1 MCPPCDYAALLTD
14 AGLGVT
20 GNRLRVLEV
29 VGGNN
34 FPLSATDIFQTLA
47 RSASINRVT
56 VYRILDLMV
65 RYKLLERLSTAG
77 RAFHYGLAAGAAH
90 RTHPH
95 FYCTRCG
102 QMDCLSADILSVD
115 TARLRRTFPGRIDK
129 IEIRIDG
136 ICKNCL
142 KKGDA

>member
-1 MCPPCDYAALLTD
+1 MCQHCDYTALLET

-20 GNRLRVLEV
+20 DNRLRVLEV

-34 FPLSATDIFQTLA
+34 FPLSANDIFKTLA
-47 RSASINRVT
+47 RSAAINRVT

-65 RYKLLERLSTAG
+65 GHGLLERLSTGG
-77 RAFHYGLAAGAAH
+77 RAFHYGLAANANHPA
-90 RTHPH
+90 HPH

-102 QMDCLSADILSVD
+102 HMDCLSTESLPVD
-115 TARLRRTFPGRIDK
+115 AALLRRTFPGRIDK

-142 KKGDA
+142 KKMET